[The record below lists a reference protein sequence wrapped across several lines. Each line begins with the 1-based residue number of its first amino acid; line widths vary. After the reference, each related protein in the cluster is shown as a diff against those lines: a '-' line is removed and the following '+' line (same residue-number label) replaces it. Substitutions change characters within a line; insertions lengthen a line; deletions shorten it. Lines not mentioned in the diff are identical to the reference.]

1 MDEDTF
7 KPEGRSARTAPFGL
21 DLSVAVFDRAARLA
35 EQMFS
40 GAGASVILS
49 KDGELWRSAYGDQLP
64 DHDPVTEKVMADGIP
79 LWVED
84 GRTHPSFA
92 EHPLVTGPPFLRFT
106 AVAPISLA
114 DGSRPG
120 VLSVSGTEPHLYDAQ
135 KAARLADLAAFVA
148 DEWTRAQVVRDYEQ
162 SVRERDDALQRSE
175 RSEQRLNLALA
186 LSDLHVF
193 ELDYRRHELVKAGAE
208 DTFFSRP
215 MTYEDLYRDIY
226 ATVDPR
232 DRELV
237 VAAWTAHRETGVP
250 YRPEYRVSRDDGQE
264 VWAQGSVA
272 LFEDSE
278 GRPQRLIGAIQN
290 ITARKKAERAL
301 LEAKADAEAASLA
314 KSAFL
319 ASMSHE
325 IRTPLNGVLGM
336 AQAMAADELTPLQL
350 ERLAVVRQS
359 GESLLAIL
367 NDVLDISKMEAGKVE
382 LEEIEFDL
390 LDVAMKTHA
399 NFVSL
404 AAEKALSFPLT
415 LDAPPGLYNGDPTR
429 LRQILSNL
437 ISNALKFTEAG
448 EIRVELTHASDEL
461 QLAVIDS
468 GIGIAEDALDAV
480 FQRFTQADTSATRR
494 FGGTGLG
501 LAICRELAELMG
513 GAITA
518 ASRPGEG
525 STFRLI
531 LPLPWVRAKS
541 GIPAAS
547 AQSAA
552 PAPAADPPLRILAAE
567 DNPVNQLVLKTLL
580 AQAGL
585 ELAVVENGQEALAA
599 WRRET
604 WDVILMDIQMPVMN
618 GVCAT
623 RGIREAELLEGLG
636 RTPIIGLTANAM
648 SHQVAEYLAAGMD
661 TVVTKPIQVEV
672 LFAEL
677 RAVLDSA
684 LNAQQKVG

>member
-7 KPEGRSARTAPFGL
+7 KPEGRSVRTAPFGL
-21 DLSVAVFDRAARLA
+21 DLSLAVFDRAARLA

-193 ELDYRRHELVKAGAE
+193 ELDYRRHELIKAGAE

-215 MTYEDLYRDIY
+215 MTYESLHRDIY

-319 ASMSHE
+319 AGMSHE

-336 AQAMAADELTPLQL
+336 AQAMAADELTPVQL

-461 QLAVIDS
+461 QIAVIDS
-468 GIGIAEDALDAV
+468 GMGIAEDALDAV

-541 GIPAAS
+541 AIPAAS

-552 PAPAADPPLRILAAE
+552 PAPAADSPLRILAAE
-567 DNPVNQLVLKTLL
+567 DNPVNQLVLKTLF